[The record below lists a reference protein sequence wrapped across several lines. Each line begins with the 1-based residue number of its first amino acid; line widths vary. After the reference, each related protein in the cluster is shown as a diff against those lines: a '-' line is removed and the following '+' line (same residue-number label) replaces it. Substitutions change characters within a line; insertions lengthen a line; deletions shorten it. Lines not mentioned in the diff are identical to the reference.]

1 MKLFEIPMVVI
12 SLCGLGVLSSSDGS
26 SVYAD
31 VTFGKPVDVKTVIPA
46 INYKHDEALILSYDG
61 LEMYFD
67 SDRPGCH
74 GVADLWLIRRDSI
87 DGEWG
92 PVENLGPV
100 VNAPAPAWEGA
111 PTISVDGLT
120 LYFCSNRSGGQGSVD
135 LYMITRATKKDPWG
149 PPVNLGPKVNSS
161 SFESCPSIS
170 SDGLELYFQS
180 NRPGGYGGFDVYVS
194 RRATV
199 NGPWGDAVNLGPVVN
214 SAFNDTGLCLS
225 PDGRLLLVQDYGT
238 PRPGGYGGGDLWMT
252 WRASPSNAWGPPV
265 NLGPAIN
272 GPGMEACARISPDGS
287 TLYFMTIS
295 GDIGTNWQAPII
307 PVADFNSDGKV
318 DAADMDLLMANWGT
332 NNSLYDIG
340 PFAWGDGVVDER
352 DLAVLMESLMTPGPK
367 ATDVPY
373 DAVLSWTGPSFAQ
386 GYDVYFGTSFEDVS
400 NATPDDPCGVL
411 VSMGQTTS
419 TYDPNGVLEFGRTY
433 YWRIDTILGP
443 SETDIC
449 KGPVLSFT
457 AEAFAHPIR
466 NIIARASSSV
476 SGSGPD
482 KTVDGSG
489 LDTSDGHSTDLK
501 TMWQS
506 GNVSPHWIEF
516 EFDKLYTLH
525 ELWVWNSNLT
535 AEPSVGFGAKT
546 VKIEYSTD
554 GTTWTPL
561 EGVPQFARAPGEPGY
576 TADTKVGFGGV
587 SAKYVKLTIDTNWG
601 GLSPAVGL
609 SEVRF
614 FHIPERPATQP

>member
-1 MKLFEIPMVVI
+1 MACASLFPSVSPDNQRVAYLEDASLKVKDLASQAVVARWHVPFNTWGRPAWSPTGQELCLGAGSSVGDRTGLWIYRLDHTEPVKVLSSQIMAASWAPDGTKRIFGLRPPYFELWAAKLDPALSTMQALGPGQTLYDHWYQMLRLYTRRIEADPQDAYAYSDRGRYYDYWHERTKADADMRRWSAVMTSRSPSGSRFGTPRGLRRVIDMPFDCELVFSAERPVNAIPTMSVAFGQKGRCEMKLFEIPMIVV

-31 VTFGKPVDVKTVIPA
+31 VAFGKPVDVKTVIPA

-87 DGEWG
+87 DAEWG

-170 SDGLELYFQS
+170 SDELELYFQS

-272 GPGMEACARISPDGS
+272 GPGMEASARISPDGS
-287 TLYFMTIS
+287 TLYFATIS
-295 GDIGTNWQAPII
+295 
-307 PVADFNSDGKV
+307 
-318 DAADMDLLMANWGT
+318 
-332 NNSLYDIG
+332 
-340 PFAWGDGVVDER
+340 
-352 DLAVLMESLMTPGPK
+352 
-367 ATDVPY
+367 
-373 DAVLSWTGPSFAQ
+373 
-386 GYDVYFGTSFEDVS
+386 
-400 NATPDDPCGVL
+400 
-411 VSMGQTTS
+411 
-419 TYDPNGVLEFGRTY
+419 
-433 YWRIDTILGP
+433 
-443 SETDIC
+443 
-449 KGPVLSFT
+449 
-457 AEAFAHPIR
+457 
-466 NIIARASSSV
+466 
-476 SGSGPD
+476 
-482 KTVDGSG
+482 
-489 LDTSDGHSTDLK
+489 
-501 TMWQS
+501 
-506 GNVSPHWIEF
+506 
-516 EFDKLYTLH
+516 
-525 ELWVWNSNLT
+525 
-535 AEPSVGFGAKT
+535 
-546 VKIEYSTD
+546 
-554 GTTWTPL
+554 
-561 EGVPQFARAPGEPGY
+561 
-576 TADTKVGFGGV
+576 
-587 SAKYVKLTIDTNWG
+587 
-601 GLSPAVGL
+601 
-609 SEVRF
+609 
-614 FHIPERPATQP
+614 